1 MGSSRKTV
9 LFCLL
14 LIDTQTVMCLTN
26 TGPMTDLWPFGIIFF
41 LKVTYFNKVN
51 ILRLLS
57 FIVNSLRNYL
67 VRFFKAVC
75 SSKEG

>member
-1 MGSSRKTV
+1 MGSLRKTV

-41 LKVTYFNKVN
+41 ESNLF
-51 ILRLLS
+51 
-57 FIVNSLRNYL
+57 
-67 VRFFKAVC
+67 
-75 SSKEG
+75 